1 MSIPCDC
8 PYNPQAEKRHE
19 SASLP
24 ACMSRYMTREDRDD
38 DDDDDD
44 NETDDDDEP
53 PSGKNPHSSEA
64 ERLHNIVKQ
73 NGQY

>member
-1 MSIPCDC
+1 
-8 PYNPQAEKRHE
+8 
-19 SASLP
+19 
-24 ACMSRYMTREDRDD
+24 MSRYMTREDRDD

-53 PSGKNPHSSEA
+53 PSGKNPHGSEA

-73 NGQY
+73 NGQH

>member
-1 MSIPCDC
+1 
-8 PYNPQAEKRHE
+8 
-19 SASLP
+19 
-24 ACMSRYMTREDRDD
+24 MSRYMTREARDD